1 MSLVLNTTAHAQDY
15 KEVDAEN
22 WSAAHHAADA
32 VTYCVL
38 AVFALRQL
46 INATPAEVLETRTTG
61 VRAGGRT
68 VLALLAECGKDKG
81 SISAS
86 LIKFLVKKSPAS
98 LHITDLNGNTP
109 LMQAVATGNDAAAHV
124 LVSLGSDVTAKN
136 NLGMTSWNKAGTNK
150 IVKEELIP
158 ELRMVKPMSSWG
170 RDIASLADIRKRRR
184 IEGSDGKGKAGTGRN
199 PQSELRCIAHKRQK
213 ERSLTFR

>member
-1 MSLVLNTTAHAQDY
+1 MSLVLNTTAHAQDS
-15 KEVDAEN
+15 KEFDAET

-32 VTYCVL
+32 ITYCVR

-46 INATPAEVLETRTTG
+46 INATPAKVLETRTTG
-61 VRAGGRT
+61 SRAGGRT
-68 VLALLAECGKDKG
+68 VLALLAECGKDKC

-86 LIKFLVKKSPAS
+86 LIQQLGKKSPAS

-109 LMQAVATGNDAAAHV
+109 LMQAVATGNDAAARV

-150 IVKEELIP
+150 VKEELIP

-184 IEGSDGKGKAGTGRN
+184 IEGSDGKGN
-199 PQSELRCIAHKRQK
+199 PQSELRYIAHKRQK